1 MSRSSLPSSRTATC
15 FLAEDG
21 LGLRAE
27 VVWVDE
33 NMFIYGCTKVSC
45 GWVEAREEPW
55 GPDRC
60 PECGN
65 WRVEVQQERDEEL
78 DTLMDDPC
86 EFDSELD

>member
-1 MSRSSLPSSRTATC
+1 
-15 FLAEDG
+15 
-21 LGLRAE
+21 
-27 VVWVDE
+27 
-33 NMFIYGCTKVSC
+33 MFIYGCKKVSC

>member
-1 MSRSSLPSSRTATC
+1 
-15 FLAEDG
+15 
-21 LGLRAE
+21 
-27 VVWVDE
+27 
-33 NMFIYGCTKVSC
+33 MFIYGCKKVSC
-45 GWVEAREEPW
+45 GWVEAREEPC